1 MESIP
6 NITFITFGNSLY
18 YSSLERLKKEV
29 SAFPFTTTIFYKDTD
44 LMEMNDFWGKHR
56 EFITQNKRGYGYW
69 IWKSYLT
76 LHTLKNMKENEI
88 LFYMD
93 AGCSLLDSGMGR
105 FLEYIQTLENSK
117 SGMLSFRMTYK
128 QKSWTKMDIFKA
140 LEIDEKQKEY
150 GQLVGGIFFIKKSE
164 KNLKIVEE
172 WYNTC
177 CNYHLLNDECS
188 VIPNDATFNENRHD
202 QSIWSVIRYK
212 YDTEIIAETREC
224 GPEGVTSASHS
235 NTKNNPIHANRLQ

>member
-1 MESIP
+1 MESISK
-6 NITFITFGNSLY
+6 ITFITFGNSLY

-44 LMEMNDFWGKHR
+44 LMEMKDFWDKHQL
-56 EFITQNKRGYGYW
+56 FIRQNNRGYGYW

-93 AGCSLLDSGMGR
+93 AGCSLLESGMAT
-105 FLEYIQTLENSK
+105 FLEYIKIVEKSQ
-117 SGMLSFRMTYK
+117 SGMLSFRMSYK

-140 LEIDEKQKEY
+140 LDANENQKEY

-177 CNYHLLNDECS
+177 CDYHLLNDEYS
-188 VIPNDATFNENRHD
+188 VSPNDITFRENRHD

-212 YDTEIIAETREC
+212 YETEIIGETYEC
-224 GPEGVTSASHS
+224 GPEGVTSGSHS
-235 NTKNNPIHANRLQ
+235 NIKSNPIHANRLK